1 MTTSAYQNRLQK
13 AIGDRTPLY
22 AAVGAGDLAVEKIRS
37 ARQKLDGTSLR
48 EAQAKVTAR
57 VNAVQADV
65 KAAPQQILDLPVRFQ
80 AALADVVGTAL
91 SGTVTTYAE
100 LAGRGRTLI
109 SGVPSQPGSSRDM
122 EEPTPA
128 EGIDTVDETAAEA
141 EQAPDLP
148 PEEEVD

>member
-1 MTTSAYQNRLQK
+1 MTMSANQNRLQR

-22 AAVGAGDLAVEKIRS
+22 AAVGAGDLAVETIRA

-65 KAAPQQILDLPVRFQ
+65 RSAPQQFLDLPVRFQ
-80 AALADVVGTAL
+80 AALADVVSTAL

-100 LAGRGRTLI
+100 LAGRGRTVI
-109 SGVPSQPGSSRDM
+109 SGVPTQPTGSQVRG
-122 EEPTPA
+122 EATPR
-128 EGIDTVDETAAEA
+128 EGTDGVVETADETERSTESPAK
-141 EQAPDLP
+141 DV
-148 PEEEVD
+148 VD